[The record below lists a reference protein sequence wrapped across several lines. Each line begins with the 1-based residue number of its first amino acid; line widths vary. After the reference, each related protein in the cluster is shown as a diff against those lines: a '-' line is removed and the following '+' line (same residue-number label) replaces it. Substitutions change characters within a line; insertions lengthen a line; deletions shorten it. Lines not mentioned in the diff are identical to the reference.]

1 LVTGQVLLEM
11 ETHLLASFN
20 NQPLPWEIPP
30 QVAVPEAVL
39 KEAFWWY
46 KGVLHCSIVSGA
58 HMPKMD
64 TFGLCDPLVKVTVL
78 GTTRQTRHLRNT
90 LSPVWNEAMKFD
102 IPDGAHVAQ
111 QYFQMRRSNPEA
123 AQRLSSVCLELVDWD
138 FTGNENI
145 GFATL
150 ELYALMD
157 QIARPGAAGIEVE
170 FPVLDSRAPGAAPV
184 LGFDG
189 EETSVTV
196 RLRWE
201 LDAAAEAERV
211 AAVEAA
217 ENEKRRQARAI
228 LLQQERE
235 LKAQIARELAEK
247 QAIARKRFLQQLL
260 LDSELGGDVYSCGA
274 GAYGQHGHGH
284 TVDQRSQPLL
294 VEGAERGV
302 IQHIEAGAAHS
313 LFLQDDKGDGS
324 RVLAC
329 GAGTFG
335 QLGVIDCKPPKA
347 GMPFDDA
354 LRNEAM
360 MVREQL
366 VPNDVL
372 AVSDEGGHSFGT
384 EVLFQDALD
393 FSLPQRRTRFKG
405 FKAVD
410 SRDSSLVPD
419 SELFL
424 GPEEERDEDVQEEAR
439 SRLPLTVSR
448 AISCPST
455 GGEWR
460 AQVVQA
466 TISQNF
472 FMSCSD
478 MY

>member
-1 LVTGQVLLEM
+1 
-11 ETHLLASFN
+11 
-20 NQPLPWEIPP
+20 
-30 QVAVPEAVL
+30 
-39 KEAFWWY
+39 
-46 KGVLHCSIVSGA
+46 
-58 HMPKMD
+58 
-64 TFGLCDPLVKVTVL
+64 
-78 GTTRQTRHLRNT
+78 
-90 LSPVWNEAMKFD
+90 
-102 IPDGAHVAQ
+102 
-111 QYFQMRRSNPEA
+111 
-123 AQRLSSVCLELVDWD
+123 
-138 FTGNENI
+138 
-145 GFATL
+145 
-150 ELYALMD
+150 MD
-157 QIARPGAAGIEVE
+157 QIARPGAAGIEVK

-274 GAYGQHGHGH
+274 GAYGQHGHGD

-302 IQHIEAGAAHS
+302 IQQIEAGAAHS
-313 LFLQDDKGDGS
+313 FFLPDDKGDGS

-335 QLGVIDCKPPKA
+335 QLGLIDCKPPKA
-347 GMPFDDA
+347 DVPFDDA
-354 LRNEAM
+354 QSNEVM
-360 MVREQL
+360 LVREQL
-366 VPNDVL
+366 VPSAVL

-393 FSLPQRRTRFKG
+393 FSLPQRRAR
-405 FKAVD
+405 FKAVA
-410 SRDSSLVPD
+410 SSCVPD
-419 SELFL
+419 SDPFL
-424 GPEEERDEDVQEEAR
+424 GPEEERDEGQEDEVVPEEAR
-439 SRLPLTVSR
+439 SSLPVTISR

-455 GGEWR
+455 RDGWR
-460 AQVVQA
+460 ACVVQA
-466 TISQNF
+466 TISQTF
-472 FMSCSD
+472 HV